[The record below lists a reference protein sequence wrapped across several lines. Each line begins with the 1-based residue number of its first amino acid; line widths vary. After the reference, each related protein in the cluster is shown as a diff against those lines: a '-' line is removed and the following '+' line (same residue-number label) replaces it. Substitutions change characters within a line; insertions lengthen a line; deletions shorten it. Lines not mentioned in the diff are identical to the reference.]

1 MYYFKFYSFG
11 KYTSTTLNHLLNNEI
26 YACPIEKL
34 NDPFENCW
42 LEFEEQHY
50 KSVNTEFWRRIE
62 EKKLVFCLCANE
74 DNTFPYSP
82 ESILMWSHYAKS
94 HTGFCIMFSDK
105 IINAPN
111 QVANNNE
118 NSMIYSDDIPGNIET
133 SYGPE
138 ADRELFRI
146 LHQKHPCWEY
156 EHEARLIFETSGP
169 KYHSIPQNCI
179 MGIFCGC
186 NISDKHKRKLRKFAT
201 KMGIPIHV
209 LKTCGKKYGFTEDEN
224 SKTI

>member
-42 LEFEEQHY
+42 LEFEEQKY
-50 KSVNTEFWRRIE
+50 KSVNTEFWKRIE
-62 EKKLVFCLCANE
+62 EKKLVFCLCSNE

-82 ESILMWSHYAKS
+82 DSILMWSHYAKS
-94 HTGFCIMFSDK
+94 HTGFCIMFSDE
-105 IINAPN
+105 ILNAPN
-111 QVANNNE
+111 QVANNND
-118 NSMIYSDDIPGNIET
+118 NSMIYRDDIPGNIET